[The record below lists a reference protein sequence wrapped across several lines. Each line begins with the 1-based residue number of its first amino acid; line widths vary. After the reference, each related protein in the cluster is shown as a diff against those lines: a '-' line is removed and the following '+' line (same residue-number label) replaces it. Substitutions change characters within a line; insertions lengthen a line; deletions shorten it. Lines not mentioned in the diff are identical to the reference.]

1 MLTQIFFSGFFNSLK
16 LRLKSNITLQHRGL
30 TLAHLHFRDYI
41 IFILLISFN
50 FNLKAQKLKVDNSN
64 FFYQISPIFDF
75 KQSIVS
81 LTFDDGFDIQFTV
94 GVPMLKERNL
104 PATFYI
110 ITDRVDSITK
120 SITFPN
126 LSQEYEIGSHTVT
139 HANLIKIGQSEATDE
154 LLNSKLYLKKYFG
167 VNAGLTMSYPW
178 GMYNDYVQQIVKSL
192 YLAARSTDPG
202 YNSVNTPD
210 KFALKVQN
218 FDSRTNSGVANSWID
233 FAVQN
238 RLWLVEMIHGINK
251 TGYSPVDSGTL
262 GEHLDYIKKSEDE
275 VWCGNI
281 ENVIKYIDE
290 SEKTE
295 IKCDVCDDTVFQI
308 RINDFMDDSIYNQP
322 LSVRVKIPDNWDSI
336 TISNMVNFKTE
347 IKYKSKF
354 ILFNALP
361 DNKKITIRPK
371 LISASEKEP
380 GIRLVYLGA
389 NPFHDYIKLSLDII
403 DQQDIDIVLCNMSGK
418 LLIHQK
424 EKAVIGV
431 VNLFFDTSEISNG
444 IYFLRVIGA
453 NGDVIIKK
461 LIRI

>member
-1 MLTQIFFSGFFNSLK
+1 MAYKSKKKYLCSLIFRLNYSLIKYSLVFLFSISETNLHAQN
-16 LRLKSNITLQHRGL
+16 LIT
-30 TLAHLHFRDYI
+30 
-41 IFILLISFN
+41 
-50 FNLKAQKLKVDNSN
+50 DNSN
-64 FFYQISPIFDF
+64 FFYQISPVYDF
-75 KQSIVS
+75 KKSIVS

-110 ITDRVDSITK
+110 ITDRVDSVTK

-126 LSQEYEIGSHTVT
+126 LPQDYEIGSHTVT
-139 HANLIKIGQSEATDE
+139 HANLIKIGQSEAFEE

-178 GMYNDYVQQIVKSL
+178 GMYNNYVQQIVKNL
-192 YLAARSTDPG
+192 YLAARATDPG
-202 YNSVNTPD
+202 YNSLSTPD

-218 FDSRTNSGVANSWID
+218 FDSRTNSGVANSWVD
-233 FAVQN
+233 LALQN

-262 GEHLDYIKKSEDE
+262 AEHLDYIKKSEDE
-275 VWCGNI
+275 VWCGNV

-290 SEKTE
+290 SEKTV

-308 RINDFMDDSIYNQP
+308 GINDFMDDSIYNQP
-322 LSVRVKIPDNWDSI
+322 LSIRVKIPDNWDSI
-336 TISNMVNFKTE
+336 TISNTVNFKTE
-347 IKYKSKF
+347 YKYKSKF

-361 DNKKITIRPK
+361 DNKQITIRPK
-371 LISASEKEP
+371 LISASVKEP
-380 GIRLVYLGA
+380 GIRLVYLSA
-389 NPFHDYIKLSLDII
+389 NPFHDYIKLSLDIL

-431 VNLFFDTSEISNG
+431 INLFFDTSEISNG
-444 IYFLRVIGA
+444 PYFLRVRGA
-453 NGDVIIKK
+453 NGDLIIEK